1 MDYPIDRIAFSKFIR
16 HSNIFELTRVAMA
29 QCLESWYNDERE
41 QFLDD
46 MRADFDTVMEKYH
59 FYDRMVSFSKNFEFE
74 PPLDTITCIIA
85 INDDEDSHCAS
96 YRAIFDYDMNIID
109 DVLSR

>member
-41 QFLDD
+41 QFLED
-46 MRADFDTVMEKYH
+46 M
-59 FYDRMVSFSKNFEFE
+59 
-74 PPLDTITCIIA
+74 
-85 INDDEDSHCAS
+85 
-96 YRAIFDYDMNIID
+96 
-109 DVLSR
+109 

>member
-46 MRADFDTVMEKYH
+46 MRADFDAVMENTTFMTGWYH
-59 FYDRMVSFSKNFEFE
+59 STKTLS
-74 PPLDTITCIIA
+74 L
-85 INDDEDSHCAS
+85 SHH
-96 YRAIFDYDMNIID
+96 
-109 DVLSR
+109 

>member
-1 MDYPIDRIAFSKFIR
+1 MDFPIDRIAFDKFIR
-16 HSNIFELTRVAMA
+16 RSNIFELTRVAMA
-29 QCLESWYNDERE
+29 QCLKNWYNDERE

-59 FYDRMVSFSKNFEFE
+59 FYDSMVSFNKSFEFD
-74 PPLDTITCIIA
+74 PPLDTITCIIT
-85 INDDEDSHCAS
+85 INDDEDDYCAS

-109 DVLSR
+109 DVLSP

>member
-46 MRADFDTVMEKYH
+46 MIG
-59 FYDRMVSFSKNFEFE
+59 NG
-74 PPLDTITCIIA
+74 IA
-85 INDDEDSHCAS
+85 FALQL
-96 YRAIFDYDMNIID
+96 
-109 DVLSR
+109 VLMG